1 MVPLFFLHVIERVWL
16 VVADVSFHTTMVLT
30 QRVRMSK
37 KYEVV
42 TCFHT
47 TMVLTQLVEDVKRS
61 LKDDSFHT
69 TMVLTQ
75 QLLLQKLYRIGGGEV
90 KSIEFLC

>member
-1 MVPLFFLHVIERVWL
+1 
-16 VVADVSFHTTMVLT
+16 MVLT
-30 QRVRMSK
+30 QLMVGK
-37 KYEVV
+37 KGRH
-42 TCFHT
+42 TILCFHT
-47 TMVLTQLVEDVKRS
+47 TMVLTQPGQSFCGFSKS
-61 LKDDSFHT
+61 SGFHT